1 MQDMAAIE
9 VFQGESPRLEENR
22 KIGHFMLEGLNA
34 SSGCDGRIHVRF
46 ELSLDGTLK
55 VTAIESKSGISQRLA
70 IVDALSTMK
79 NAAGAAERLGRL
91 SGFSSSVA
99 ATVAHHTDRGGAS
112 DPAPAGREAST
123 SPPWGGRESLRAD
136 SRKPSLQGGRQAF
149 REPPPGARAASQ
161 PAYESLAGREM
172 VAEVPLNGLSI
183 CPGIND
189 CLE

>member
-34 SSGCDGRIHVRF
+34 SSDCDGRIHVRF
-46 ELSLDGTLK
+46 ELSLDGTLE

-112 DPAPAGREAST
+112 DPAPADPHTAI
-123 SPPWGGRESLRAD
+123 LHRAKRALATLGPED
-136 SRKPSLQGGRQAF
+136 AADVERLLQLVA
-149 REPPPGARAASQ
+149 EARAAGD
-161 PAYESLAGREM
+161 ESLLGGL
-172 VAEVPLNGLSI
+172 VAELDDLLFYAAG
-183 CPGIND
+183 
-189 CLE
+189 